1 VAPVTLGE
9 AVSAAAA
16 LLDAAGVA
24 DARRDARLLLGH
36 ALGVGREVVLG
47 HPERPLDAGGEARLG
62 TLVARRAAREPMAY
76 ITGEREFWSLPF
88 RVGRAALIPRP
99 DSETVVEAA
108 LAWVPDRAATLRLLD
123 LGTGSGC
130 LLLALLSELGSATG
144 VGLDRSAKAL
154 EMARKNARRLG
165 LDGRCRFLAGDWG
178 APLTGPFD
186 LIVANPPYVAEDEL
200 AALEPEVAFEP
211 RLALAAGQDGL
222 AAYRALAP
230 HMARLLA
237 PAGAAVVEVGAG
249 QARAVASL
257 MSAAGL
263 GETGRRR
270 DLAGIERC
278 LVLGK
283 PGGGRGSTRNLGINE
298 RIYLENRSGLIK

>member
-1 VAPVTLGE
+1 MTVAPARLSTLGE
-9 AVSAAAA
+9 AVSDAAA

-47 HPERPLDAGGEARLG
+47 HPERPLDAGGEARFG
-62 TLVARRAAREPMAY
+62 ALVARRAGREPVAY

-88 RVGRAALIPRP
+88 HVGRATLIPRP

-108 LAWVPDRAATLRLLD
+108 LTRVPDRAAPLRLLD

-144 VGLDRSAKAL
+144 VGLDCSAEAL
-154 EMARKNARRLG
+154 EVARKNARRLG
-165 LDGRCRFLAGDWG
+165 LDGRSRFQCGGWD

-186 LIVANPPYVAEDEL
+186 LIVANPPYVAEDEF
-200 AALEPEVAFEP
+200 AALEPEVTGFEP
-211 RLALAAGQDGL
+211 RLALAAGPDGL

-237 PAGAAVVEVGAG
+237 SAGAAVVEVGAD
-249 QARAVASL
+249 QARAVAAL

-270 DLAGIERC
+270 DLAGTERC
-278 LVLGK
+278 LVLGRL
-283 PGGGRGSTRNLGINE
+283 GGGPGE
-298 RIYLENRSGLIK
+298 A